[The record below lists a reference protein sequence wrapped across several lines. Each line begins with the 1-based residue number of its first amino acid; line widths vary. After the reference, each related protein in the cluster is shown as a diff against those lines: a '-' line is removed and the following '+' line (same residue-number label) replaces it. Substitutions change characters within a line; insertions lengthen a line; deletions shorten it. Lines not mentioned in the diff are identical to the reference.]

1 MSVGGV
7 RRHPSGGKR
16 GAGGR
21 QRGGGRAEQADQVAG
36 FDVHLANF
44 EGPFDL
50 LLQLIGRHEMDVT
63 QVALSRVTDE
73 FIAHVRL
80 GGTGWDLDQTSSF
93 LVVASTLLDLKCA
106 RLLPGGEVSDPED
119 LAALE
124 ARDLLFARLLQY
136 RAFKELAVWIEARVD
151 SAQLTHWRPGG
162 IEDRFAHVLPE
173 VELHLAPA
181 DVARLAAAAMAP
193 RPEPHVELAHLHG
206 AQVSVVEQTALVS
219 SLLRERGSATFRSLA
234 SGCDRLTVVV
244 RFLAVLEL
252 FRARQVSFEQVGPLT
267 ELHIRW
273 VGGEEAVLPDV
284 DEYESQPELE
294 DA

>member
-1 MSVGGV
+1 MAKS
-7 RRHPSGGKR
+7 PTGGKR
-16 GAGGR
+16 GPGTRKRRGDKAER
-21 QRGGGRAEQADQVAG
+21 QDQVAG

-80 GGTGWDLDQTSSF
+80 GGKEWDLDQTSSF
-93 LVVASTLLDLKCA
+93 LVVAATLLDLKCA
-106 RLLPGGEVSDPED
+106 RLLPGAEVTDPED

-136 RAFKELAVWIEARVD
+136 RAFKELASWIASHVD
-151 SAQLTHWRPGG
+151 AAQLTHWRPGG
-162 IEDRFAHVLPE
+162 IEERFRHVLPD
-173 VELHLAPA
+173 VELHLTPA
-181 DVARLAAAAMAP
+181 DIARLAAGALVP

-206 AQVSVVEQTALVS
+206 AQVSVVEQTAQVA
-219 SLLRERGSATFRSLA
+219 SLLQEKGSATFRNLA

-252 FRARQVSFEQVGPLT
+252 FRAGQVAFEQAGPLT

-273 VGGEEAVLPDV
+273 VGGKEVVLPAV
-284 DEYESQPELE
+284 DEYDTQPELE

>member
-1 MSVGGV
+1 M
-7 RRHPSGGKR
+7 
-16 GAGGR
+16 
-21 QRGGGRAEQADQVAG
+21 AG

-73 FIAHVRL
+73 FIDHVRH
-80 GGTGWDLDQTSSF
+80 GGEEWGLDQTSSF
-93 LVVASTLLDLKCA
+93 LVVAATLLDLKCA
-106 RLLPGGEVSDPED
+106 RLLPGGEVTDPED

-136 RAFKELAVWIEARVD
+136 RAFKELASWIANHVD
-151 SAQLTHWRPGG
+151 AAQLTHWRPGG
-162 IEDRFAHVLPE
+162 VEERFRHVVPD
-173 VELHLAPA
+173 VELNLTKE
-181 DVARLAAAAMAP
+181 DVARLAAGAMAP
-193 RPEPHVELAHLHG
+193 RPEPRVEMTHLHG
-206 AQVSVVEQTALVS
+206 AVVSVVEQTAQVA
-219 SLLRERGSATFRSLA
+219 SLLQETGGATFRHLA

-252 FRARQVSFEQVGPLT
+252 FRAGQVTFEQAGPLT

-273 VGGEEAVLPDV
+273 VAGEEAVLPDV
-284 DEYESQPELE
+284 DEYDPQPELE
-294 DA
+294 NA

>member
-1 MSVGGV
+1 MSRNPVGRTAAG
-7 RRHPSGGKR
+7 RTRKR
-16 GAGGR
+16 GGEKAER
-21 QRGGGRAEQADQVAG
+21 QDQVAG

-63 QVALSRVTDE
+63 QVSLSRVTDE

-80 GGTGWDLDQTSSF
+80 GGKEWDLDQTSSF
-93 LVVASTLLDLKCA
+93 LVVAATLLDLKCA
-106 RLLPGGEVSDPED
+106 RLLPGGEVTDPED

-136 RAFKELAVWIEARVD
+136 RAFKELASWIESHVD
-151 SAQLTHWRPGG
+151 SASLTHWRPGG
-162 IEDRFAHVLPE
+162 IEDKFAHVLPD
-173 VELHLAPA
+173 VELNLTAA
-181 DVARLAAAAMAP
+181 DLARLAAAAMAP
-193 RPEPHVELAHLHG
+193 RPVPHVELAHLHG
-206 AQVSVVEQTALVS
+206 AQVSVVEQTALVA
-219 SLLRERGSATFRSLA
+219 SLLREKGSDTFRSLA

-244 RFLAVLEL
+244 RFLAILEL
-252 FRARQVSFEQVGPLT
+252 FRARQVVFEQAGPLT

-273 VGGEEAVLPDV
+273 VGSEEVVLPEV
-284 DEYESQPELE
+284 DEYETQPELE

>member
-1 MSVGGV
+1 MSTNPVSRSSASRNRGS
-7 RRHPSGGKR
+7 HKR
-16 GAGGR
+16 G
-21 QRGGGRAEQADQVAG
+21 RGGEKAERHDQVAG

-80 GGTGWDLDQTSSF
+80 GGKEWDLDQTSSF
-93 LVVASTLLDLKCA
+93 LVVAATLLDLKCA
-106 RLLPGGEVSDPED
+106 RLLPGGEVTDPED

-136 RAFKELAVWIEARVD
+136 RAFKELASWIESHVD
-151 SAQLTHWRPGG
+151 TASLTHWRPGG
-162 IEDRFAHVLPE
+162 IEDRFRHVLPE
-173 VELHLAPA
+173 VELNLSAA
-181 DVARLAAAAMAP
+181 DVACLAAAAMAP
-193 RPEPHVELAHLHG
+193 KPIPQVELAHLHG
-206 AQVSVVEQTALVS
+206 TRVSVVEQTALVA
-219 SLLRERGSATFRSLA
+219 SLLREKGSGTFRILA

-244 RFLAVLEL
+244 RFLAILEL
-252 FRARQVSFEQVGPLT
+252 FRAQQVAFEQAGPLT

-284 DEYESQPELE
+284 DEYDTQPELE